1 MDTIGDCVLS
11 SSILEQILTVR
22 SGWTV
27 AVAIALLI
35 AIGLVKPVR
44 ATGTF
49 TRRAWEKFPGLR
61 PWLHPQI
68 ETPRETERLPVPLYA
83 RPTLLR
89 RMVSLTAGAALSV
102 LLAALAALV
111 LAAGSIWFISTLTG
125 RLK

>member
-1 MDTIGDCVLS
+1 M
-11 SSILEQILTVR
+11 R

-27 AVAIALLI
+27 AVAIALLV

-61 PWLHPQI
+61 PWLHPRI
-68 ETPRETERLPVPLYA
+68 ETPQETDRLPVALYV
-83 RPTLLR
+83 RPSWLR
-89 RMVSLTAGAALSV
+89 RLASLTAGAALSV
-102 LLAALAALV
+102 LVAALVALV
-111 LAAGSIWFISTLTG
+111 LAAGAIWFISTLTG